1 MRIPLLQNRDW
12 EIKNSSS
19 LQHSGTDIPAVAPG
33 VHQLAQLGVH
43 EEGVDVGVV
52 VVVPSGG
59 GGAEL
64 LESPRRPPGR
74 REEHLDNSH
83 PPDRPRPV
91 HPRVV
96 PPRRPHLAGEG
107 RVR

>member
-1 MRIPLLQNRDW
+1 MRIPLLQGRDC

-19 LQHSGTDIPAVAPG
+19 QQHSGTDIPAVAPG
-33 VHQLAQLGVH
+33 VHHLAQPGVH
-43 EEGVDVGVV
+43 EEGVEGGVV
-52 VVVPSGG
+52 VVVPGGG

-74 REEHLDNSH
+74 RQKHLDDGH
-83 PPDRPRPV
+83 PSGRPRPV

-96 PPRRPHLAGEG
+96 PPRRPHLAGQG
-107 RVR
+107 LVR